1 MSSGASSSSR
11 LPERIRFAAFC
22 VFMVGGTA
30 YAATWRIEPGL
41 RGSLQWTDN
50 VNLVA
55 TDRKSDWVTEI
66 TPTLVFAGKGAEA
79 SVTGS
84 ISAPVLLYANTGGSN
99 NRILPQAN
107 IVGSATLYPQFLF
120 VDASVQVSQ
129 DFISPFAP
137 RPQNFVSNT
146 ANRYTAQSYR
156 ISPFIKGESHGNLQY
171 ELRDTNLWTNATNVS
186 LTGDRAYTNEI
197 VGHLTRDPRP
207 LGWGVNYDRVD
218 TQFNAQDSFV
228 TEIGRL
234 NALWQPDPQLQ
245 FSLGGGYEDNRFQFD
260 TFSGAT
266 YGGGFKW
273 RPSSRTSVDVD
284 AEHRFF
290 GASYHVL
297 LLHRAPRS
305 IWTLRASRDI
315 TTYPQNLATLP
326 DQGNV
331 AALLDSLFSSRLTD
345 PAARQAFVQQL
356 IRERGLPATLTGPLD
371 IFNQQV
377 TLQESFEGTV
387 NLIGVRNAVLLT
399 AYRRRTE
406 PIPGSTQV
414 LVDLLSTLQT
424 NNTQYGSTVVWT
436 YRLTPLYTLATSA
449 DWFRTDANDESGL
462 QSKQATLQVALTAP
476 LTKVTSVYAGARY
489 QRFTSNLQSPI
500 EESAVFVGINHIFR

>member
-1 MSSGASSSSR
+1 
-11 LPERIRFAAFC
+11 
-22 VFMVGGTA
+22 
-30 YAATWRIEPGL
+30 
-41 RGSLQWTDN
+41 
-50 VNLVA
+50 
-55 TDRKSDWVTEI
+55 
-66 TPTLVFAGKGAEA
+66 
-79 SVTGS
+79 
-84 ISAPVLLYANTGGSN
+84 
-99 NRILPQAN
+99 
-107 IVGSATLYPQFLF
+107 
-120 VDASVQVSQ
+120 
-129 DFISPFAP
+129 
-137 RPQNFVSNT
+137 
-146 ANRYTAQSYR
+146 
-156 ISPFIKGESHGNLQY
+156 
-171 ELRDTNLWTNATNVS
+171 
-186 LTGDRAYTNEI
+186 
-197 VGHLTRDPRP
+197 
-207 LGWGVNYDRVD
+207 
-218 TQFNAQDSFV
+218 
-228 TEIGRL
+228 
-234 NALWQPDPQLQ
+234 
-245 FSLGGGYEDNRFQFD
+245 
-260 TFSGAT
+260 
-266 YGGGFKW
+266 
-273 RPSSRTSVDVD
+273 VD

-414 LVDLLSTLQT
+414 LIDLLSTLQT